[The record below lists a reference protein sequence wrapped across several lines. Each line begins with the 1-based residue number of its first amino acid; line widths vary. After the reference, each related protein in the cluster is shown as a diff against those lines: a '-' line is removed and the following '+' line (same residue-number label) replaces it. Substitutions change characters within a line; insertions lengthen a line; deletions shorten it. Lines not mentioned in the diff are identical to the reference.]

1 MAGLSD
7 FHTREAANEGIKVP
21 LSLPNG
27 AKTDHY
33 LMIRGIDSD
42 EFRSANV
49 KQQRELINLAELS
62 AEEREKRLDKSGVE
76 LVSSLVFGWSFDE
89 EFNQKNLI
97 EWLENSPQ
105 ITDMIDRIAS
115 QRGLFIKK
123 KPVSS
128 TNSQGTKSS
137 SVRASKAQSSR
148 KKRITSK

>member
-1 MAGLSD
+1 MTGLSD

-21 LSLPNG
+21 LSLPDG
-27 AKTDHY
+27 TKTDHF

-123 KPVSS
+123 KLTSS
-128 TNSQGTKSS
+128 TGSQDTKSS
-137 SVRASKAQSSR
+137 NARASKAQTSR
-148 KKRITSK
+148 KKRTTSK